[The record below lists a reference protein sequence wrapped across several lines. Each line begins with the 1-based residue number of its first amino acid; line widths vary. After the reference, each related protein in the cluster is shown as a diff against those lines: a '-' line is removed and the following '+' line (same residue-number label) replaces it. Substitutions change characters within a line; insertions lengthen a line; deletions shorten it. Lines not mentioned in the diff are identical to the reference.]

1 MKTWMCDKDVFNTI
15 LDTFCGTFMNTPV
28 DRKSE
33 EGRVISKIL
42 EAATTPVS
50 VPARQVRLGNK
61 KVRFVVKKSSMR
73 FSGISVC
80 GFPDFFLVS
89 SCAFTTLTIRLNVS
103 NLTPVRR
110 RNSVGGSV

>member
-42 EAATTPVS
+42 EAATTPVRCVLWS
-50 VPARQVRLGNK
+50 RRVVCDFLG
-61 KVRFVVKKSSMR
+61 
-73 FSGISVC
+73 
-80 GFPDFFLVS
+80 
-89 SCAFTTLTIRLNVS
+89 
-103 NLTPVRR
+103 
-110 RNSVGGSV
+110 